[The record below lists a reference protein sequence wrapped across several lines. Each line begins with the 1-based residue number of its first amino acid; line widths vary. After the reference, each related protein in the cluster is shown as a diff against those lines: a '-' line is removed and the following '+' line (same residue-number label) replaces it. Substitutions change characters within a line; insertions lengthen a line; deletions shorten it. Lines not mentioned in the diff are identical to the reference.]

1 MRCRLLSLTA
11 SVWET
16 LTMSVAKVLDPVE
29 IGRACRQHGV
39 ARLRVFGS
47 SVTDRFDPLH
57 SDIDFFVD
65 FLPEVRDLMGNYLA
79 LKADLEQITG
89 RKVDLV
95 MSDAVEN
102 PYFAAEALRTVQDIY
117 AA

>member
-1 MRCRLLSLTA
+1 MN
-11 SVWET
+11 
-16 LTMSVAKVLDPVE
+16 VAKVLDPVE
-29 IGRACRQHGV
+29 ISRACKQYGV

-47 SVTDRFDPLH
+47 SVTDRFDPVH

-79 LKADLEQITG
+79 LKAELEQITG

-102 PYFAAEALRTVQDIY
+102 PYFAAEAFRTVQDVY